1 MRIRSLRGLAAVG
14 VAVAGG
20 WLLGGAPPPRAAE
33 TFTVRA
39 TVDASRIG
47 LQDTLEFQVQ
57 VEGSGFSSVEPPD
70 LTRLEEFEVLD
81 GPRRVQ
87 RQTIV
92 NGAVSGATQFLWTLA
107 PKRVGMLAVPALGV
121 RVDGKPYRTQR
132 VDLQVVAGTVATR
145 VPSGGRGERGGEA
158 EVLLVGEVD
167 RARAYVGQQVTFTL
181 KLLTQARI
189 RGVAYQTRPDFNGFW
204 VEREFDAIEDPK
216 GSVQGQPTVRDGKN
230 YQEFL
235 LARVALFPTTSGA
248 HQIDPVNVQM
258 RVASERG
265 GGFGS
270 FFFDREQ
277 TILRRT
283 APVTLEVAPIPEA
296 GRPASFTGAVGDY
309 RLEVKADR
317 TESAV
322 NDAISL
328 AVSVRGEGN
337 LRGAGAPVLPPLV
350 DFQPFDPTV
359 EEGRSFRGGILIGS
373 RKWNYVL
380 VPLAPG
386 DQTISPVEFAYFDPD
401 AGAFRTLRSEP
412 LPLRVAKGE
421 RPAEAVASGSGRR
434 EITAVGSDIHFIRL
448 PSGPLEDRRAPFH
461 RSGTFLALLLFPV
474 LVTGALGAW
483 QLRARRLEGDVG
495 RRRALS
501 ARRNFRAALRAA
513 ESARGAG
520 RAAEF
525 HAALSRA
532 LTRFVADRG
541 NLSSAGMTR
550 DLLRQTLQGTG
561 VGAEAIAE
569 VEAILDQCDAA
580 QFSRVSSD
588 PAAMESLHRRAA
600 AAGERLEGA
609 R

>member
-1 MRIRSLRGLAAVG
+1 VTIGSLRLGALSLLAGA
-14 VAVAGG
+14 
-20 WLLGGAPPPRAAE
+20 WMLGGAPLAGAAE

-47 LQDTLEFQVQ
+47 LQDTLELQVQ
-57 VEGSGFSSVEPPD
+57 VEGAGFTSVEPPD
-70 LTRLEEFEVLD
+70 LTRLEEFDVLD

-107 PKRVGMLAVPALGV
+107 PKHVGLLAIPALGV

-132 VDLQVVAGTVATR
+132 LDLQVVAGTVATR
-145 VPSGGRGERGGEA
+145 VPAGGRGARGPEA
-158 EVLLVGEVD
+158 EVLLVGEID
-167 RARAYVGQQVTFTL
+167 RPRAYVGQQVTFTL

-216 GSVQGQPTVRDGKN
+216 GTVEGQPTVREGKS
-230 YQEFL
+230 YQEFVL
-235 LARVALFPTTSGA
+235 TRIALFPTTSGP
-248 HQIDPVNVQM
+248 HQIDPINVQM
-258 RVASERG
+258 RVASDRG

-283 APVTLEVAPIPEA
+283 PPLTVDVAPIPAA
-296 GRPASFTGAVGDY
+296 GRPASFTGAVGSY
-309 RLEVKADR
+309 RMEVSADR
-317 TESAV
+317 AETAV
-322 NDAISL
+322 NEAISL
-328 AVSVRGEGN
+328 AVSIRGDGN
-337 LRGAGAPVLPPLV
+337 LRGAGAPVLPALV

-359 EEGRSFRGGILIGS
+359 EEGRTFRNGILIGS

-412 LPLRVAKGE
+412 VPLRVAKGD
-421 RPAEAVASGSGRR
+421 RPSEQVAPGNARR
-434 EITAVGSDIHFIRL
+434 EVTAVGTDIHFIRL

-461 RSGTFLALLLFPV
+461 RSGAFLALLLFPV
-474 LVTGALGAW
+474 LVTGALGVW
-483 QLRARRLEGDVG
+483 QLRARRLQGDVG
-495 RRRALS
+495 RLRARS
-501 ARRNFRAALRAA
+501 ARRNFRAELRNAEAA
-513 ESARGAG
+513 RRAG
-520 RAAEF
+520 RAGEF
-525 HAALSRA
+525 HAGLSRA
-532 LTRFVADRG
+532 LTRLVADRG
-541 NLSSAGMTR
+541 NLSAAGMTR
-550 DLLRQTLQGTG
+550 DLLRQALERG
-561 VGAEAIAE
+561 GAGGESIAE
-569 VEAILDQCDAA
+569 IEAILDLCDAA
-580 QFSRVSSD
+580 QFSRVASA
-588 PAAMESLHRRAA
+588 PAEMELLERRAV
-600 AAGERLEGA
+600 AAGESLEGA